1 MHREKYWGAKVPLA
15 LAITFVINLL
25 LVIGMEC
32 LLLYKCPLPLTAD
45 TLADFD
51 SSYENCRI
59 LDTFQQGKLHCCLVE
74 TDSGQIHMIPFQG
87 HSLAASRSR
96 ILKKYITVVPEQEQI
111 TVPVRIGA
119 HTSQIIVSPEP
130 IPGSEFYTSGL
141 YVSIYYSQSNS
152 GTLYMV
158 LAGIL
163 AVLELGF
170 FQLLKQNL
178 Q

>member
-1 MHREKYWGAKVPLA
+1 MHREKYWSAKVPVVLA
-15 LAITFVINLL
+15 VIYTLNLL
-25 LVIGMEC
+25 LVIALEIM
-32 LLLYKCPLPLTAD
+32 LLYPSSLPLTPD
-45 TLADFD
+45 SLADFD
-51 SSYENCRI
+51 SSYEKCRI
-59 LDTFQQGKLHCCLVE
+59 IDTFQHGKLHCCLVE

>member
-1 MHREKYWGAKVPLA
+1 MHREKYWSAKVPVMLA
-15 LAITFVINLL
+15 VIYTLNLL
-25 LVIGMEC
+25 LVIALEIM
-32 LLLYKCPLPLTAD
+32 LLYPSSLPLTPD
-45 TLADFD
+45 SLADFD

-96 ILKKYITVVPEQEQI
+96 ILKKYIIIVPEQEQI

>member
-1 MHREKYWGAKVPLA
+1 MHREKYWSAKVPVVLA
-15 LAITFVINLL
+15 VIYTLNLL
-25 LVIGMEC
+25 LVIALEIM
-32 LLLYKCPLPLTAD
+32 LLYPSSLPLTPD
-45 TLADFD
+45 SLADFD

-74 TDSGQIHMIPFQG
+74 TDRGQIHMIPFQG

-96 ILKKYITVVPEQEQI
+96 ILKKYITIVPEQEQI

-141 YVSIYYSQSNS
+141 YVSIYYSRSNS

>member
-1 MHREKYWGAKVPLA
+1 MHREKYWSAKVPVVLA
-15 LAITFVINLL
+15 VLYTLNLL
-25 LVIGMEC
+25 LVIALEIM
-32 LLLYKCPLPLTAD
+32 LLYPSSLPLTPD
-45 TLADFD
+45 SLADFD

-111 TVPVRIGA
+111 TVPVRIGV